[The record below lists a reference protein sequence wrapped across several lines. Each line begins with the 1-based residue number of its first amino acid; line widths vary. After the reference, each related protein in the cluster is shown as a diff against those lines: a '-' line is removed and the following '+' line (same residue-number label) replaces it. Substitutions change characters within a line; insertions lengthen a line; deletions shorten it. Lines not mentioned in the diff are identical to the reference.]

1 MILFDR
7 RTFQAFDYLLPFD
20 LALLLGLGVTLI
32 ASASSEGHYQRQL
45 VWAAAAVVM
54 AISVSAID
62 YRKLS
67 DRGYELW
74 AVTMLVLVAM
84 LFFAPL
90 TANAR
95 SWISIGPFGLQ
106 PSELAKVVV
115 ILALAHYFAE
125 RDARPFGLRGLLVP
139 GILAAV
145 PFLLVALQPDLGTA
159 STFLPVMAGIA
170 WVAGIRYGTA
180 ARLAAAAAAVAPL
193 GYFLL
198 EEYQRNRLFTFI
210 NPDADPLGAGYQIVQ
225 SKIAVGSGGLFGR
238 GLFSG
243 SQSQLQFLPAQHTDL
258 VFAVLG
264 EELGFLGVAAA
275 LGLYLLLL
283 LRVLQTARLARDR
296 VGTYI
301 ATGVAALL
309 AYHLLVNVGMVIGF
323 APITGIPLPLLSYGG
338 SSALATG
345 IAIGLVISI
354 RTRRFLN

>member
-7 RTFQAFDYLLPFD
+7 RTLGAFDYLLIFD
-20 LALLLGLGVTLI
+20 LALLMGFGVLLI
-32 ASASSEGHYQRQL
+32 ASASSDGEYRKQV
-45 VWAAAAVVM
+45 VWAAVAIVLAFAV
-54 AISVSAID
+54 ALLD
-62 YRKLS
+62 YRKIA
-67 DRGYELW
+67 DRAYELW
-74 AVTMLVLVAM
+74 AMMMILLVGMLM
-84 LFFAPL
+84 FAPL

-95 SWISIGPFGLQ
+95 SWMSIGGVGIQ
-106 PSELAKVVV
+106 PSEVAKIVV
-115 ILALAHYFAE
+115 ILAIARYFAE
-125 RDARPFGLRGLLVP
+125 RDPRPFGARGLVMPVL
-139 GILAAV
+139 LAAV
-145 PFLLVALQPDLGTA
+145 PFVLVALQPDLGTA
-159 STFLPVMAGIA
+159 STYLPILAGIA
-170 WVAGIRYGTA
+170 WVAGIKYGTA
-180 ARLAAAAAAVAPL
+180 ARLTAVAAGFAPL

-198 EEYQRNRLFTFI
+198 EDYQRARLFTFM

-225 SKIAVGSGGLFGR
+225 SKIAVGSGGLTGT

-283 LRVLQTARLARDR
+283 LRVLQTARMARDR

-301 ATGVAALL
+301 AAGVATLL
-309 AYHLLVNVGMVIGF
+309 LYHLTVNVGMVIGF
-323 APITGIPLPLLSYGG
+323 APLTGIPLPLLSYGG

-345 IAIGLVISI
+345 LAIGLVVSV

>member
-7 RTFQAFDYLLPFD
+7 RTFQSFDYLLPFD

-106 PSELAKVVV
+106 PSELAKVAV

-125 RDARPFGLRGLLVP
+125 RDARPFGWRGLLVP

-145 PFLLVALQPDLGTA
+145 PFVLVALQPDLGTA